1 MSLYWFISTLN
12 PDTTIPI
19 DFSLF
24 WGDYSVNCAGK
35 HFVVLVAYMPALC
48 DFYFQADV
56 GINRIFCPFHLGLLI
71 VYKRELK

>member
-1 MSLYWFISTLN
+1 
-12 PDTTIPI
+12 
-19 DFSLF
+19 
-24 WGDYSVNCAGK
+24 
-35 HFVVLVAYMPALC
+35 VLVAYMPALC